1 MKIDL
6 YEELIGLIEALSYS
20 KIDYAL
26 CGGIAVA
33 FYGYPRFTRDIDL
46 LIRRNELD
54 EVLEVVKKRGFTI
67 EAGTIPIGGK
77 SKEKTEIV
85 RISKVDESD
94 LLTLDLVLV
103 SPGLEDV
110 WENRELFHWLGR
122 EVVVVSREGL
132 MKMKR
137 LAGRDQDLLDLKMLG
152 MNDHEQAT

>member
-1 MKIDL
+1 MEL
-6 YEELIGLIEALSYS
+6 YDELIGLIEILSNS

-46 LIRRNELD
+46 LIRRERLD
-54 EVLEVVKKRGFTI
+54 DILALVKKRDFTI

-77 SKEKTEIV
+77 GKEKTEIF
-85 RISKVDESD
+85 RISKVDGSD

-110 WENRELFHWLGR
+110 WESRELFDWMGQKIQ
-122 EVVVVSREGL
+122 VVSREGL

-137 LAGRDQDLLDLKMLG
+137 VSGRDQDLLDLKMLG
-152 MNDHEQAT
+152 MNDNDQST

>member
-1 MKIDL
+1 MDL
-6 YEELIGLIEALSYS
+6 YEELIGLIEVLSNA

-46 LIRRNELD
+46 LIRRERLD
-54 EVLEVVKKRGFTI
+54 DVLELVKKRGFTI
-67 EAGTIPIGGK
+67 EAGMIPIGGK
-77 SKEKTEIV
+77 SKEKTEIF
-85 RISKVDESD
+85 RISKVDGSD

-110 WENRELFHWLGR
+110 WDDRELFDWLGR
-122 EVVVVSREGL
+122 RIVVVSRDGL

-137 LAGRDQDLLDLKMLG
+137 LSGRDQDLLDLKMLG
-152 MNDHEQAT
+152 MNEDEKPT